1 MLTEHP
7 LTVGHALF
15 RASISHTTNYVTLLG
30 TGKVAPGSRCPLLP
44 SLPLIPIISLYSYTV
59 ISTILNNVQLFVM
72 KLTFKC

>member
-44 SLPLIPIISLYSYTV
+44 SLPHLPFFLA
-59 ISTILNNVQLFVM
+59 ISTGPSSSEVPPQLLWI
-72 KLTFKC
+72 K